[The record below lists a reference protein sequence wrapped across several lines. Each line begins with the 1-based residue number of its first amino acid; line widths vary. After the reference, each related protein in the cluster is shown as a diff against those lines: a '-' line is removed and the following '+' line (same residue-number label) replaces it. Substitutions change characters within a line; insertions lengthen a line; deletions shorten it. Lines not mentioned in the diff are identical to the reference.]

1 MGTVVLYDGNCGFC
15 SSWMEFIATRDRND
29 AFRFAELGS
38 ESAERILKE
47 NGIETAEVDSV
58 IVIRDGR
65 MLIRSAAIIAICEA
79 LGGFYRMLGL
89 ASRFAPRS
97 VRDAIYAMVARNRM
111 SLSRSEGR
119 CEPRS
124 PQFSRKLLDKGDSII

>member
-1 MGTVVLYDGNCGFC
+1 
-15 SSWMEFIATRDRND
+15 MEFIAKRDRHD
-29 AFRFAELGS
+29 ALRFAELSS
-38 ESAERILKE
+38 ESAERILKK

-65 MLIRSAAIIAICEA
+65 MLICSAAIIAICEA

-89 ASRFAPRS
+89 ASRVVPRF
-97 VRDAIYAMVARNRM
+97 VRDSIYATVARNRM
-111 SLSRSEGR
+111 SLSRNEGR

-124 PQFSRKLLDKGDSII
+124 PQFSSKLLDKGDSII